1 MLLAD
6 EFGSY
11 SENEK
16 YNQQESTT
24 KKKKKRKNNV
34 EREDGAEISNNKKGL
49 SWNENTED
57 AVIF

>member
-1 MLLAD
+1 MVLAGD

-11 SENEK
+11 TSMK
-16 YNQQESTT
+16 VQPARIYHKNQ
-24 KKKKKRKNNV
+24 RKNNV
-34 EREDGAEISNNKKGL
+34 EREDGSEVSNIKKGL

>member
-1 MLLAD
+1 MNL
-6 EFGSY
+6 EVIV
-11 SENEK
+11 K
-16 YNQQESTT
+16 MKSTT
-24 KKKKKRKNNV
+24 SKNLPQKKKKQRKNNV

>member
-1 MLLAD
+1 MNL
-6 EFGSY
+6 EVIV
-11 SENEK
+11 K
-16 YNQQESTT
+16 MKSTT
-24 KKKKKRKNNV
+24 SKNLPHKKKKKQRKNNV

>member
-1 MLLAD
+1 MNL
-6 EFGSY
+6 EVIV
-11 SENEK
+11 K
-16 YNQQESTT
+16 MKSTT
-24 KKKKKRKNNV
+24 SKNLPQKKKKKQRKNNV

>member
-1 MLLAD
+1 M
-6 EFGSY
+6 EVIV
-11 SENEK
+11 K
-16 YNQQESTT
+16 VKSTT
-24 KKKKKRKNNV
+24 SKNLPQKKKQRKNNV

>member
-24 KKKKKRKNNV
+24 KKKKKQRKNNV

-49 SWNENTED
+49 S
-57 AVIF
+57 